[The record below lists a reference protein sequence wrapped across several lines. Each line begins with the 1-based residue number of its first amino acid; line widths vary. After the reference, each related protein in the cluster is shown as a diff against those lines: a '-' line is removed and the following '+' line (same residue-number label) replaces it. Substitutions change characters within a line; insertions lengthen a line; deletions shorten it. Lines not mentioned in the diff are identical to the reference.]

1 MVGAGESQECSLEL
15 SGGSGQRNGRPTDR
29 RQAEARSHTRAIE
42 DSVNLG
48 RHDEIVL
55 VQSFYLLG
63 AQGNRHITP
72 AEADVGV
79 MAFGLGKL
87 TDFLNKGERFSE
99 IAESKGPLD
108 AVGIVTQL
116 PIGSLRLKALGFITR
131 EWRDAAATRR
141 ACLLGERLGHILV
154 LEPIIKAIAGV
165 GVPNLARGR
174 RPYACEGTER
184 SGSSTQLCGAAF
196 PWKWRAQRVRAG
208 YL

>member
-1 MVGAGESQECSLEL
+1 MIVHPIDLA
-15 SGGSGQRNGRPTDR
+15 
-29 RQAEARSHTRAIE
+29 
-42 DSVNLG
+42 

-79 MAFGLGKL
+79 MAFGLGEL

-131 EWRDAAATRR
+131 EWRDAAATGR
-141 ACLLGERLGHILV
+141 ACLLGKGFAHVLV
-154 LEPIIKAIAGV
+154 PKTISGTKGD
-165 GVPNLARGR
+165 RGR
-174 RPYACEGTER
+174 ALIDR
-184 SGSSTQLCGAAF
+184 SPRTRY
-196 PWKWRAQRVRAG
+196 RASR
-208 YL
+208 

>member
-1 MVGAGESQECSLEL
+1 MSPLAVEGPA
-15 SGGSGQRNGRPTDR
+15 
-29 RQAEARSHTRAIE
+29 RAIVHPI
-42 DSVNLG
+42 DLA

-87 TDFLNKGERFSE
+87 TDFLNKGERISE

-131 EWRDAAATRR
+131 ERWDATATRR
-141 ACLLGERLGHILV
+141 ACLLGERLGNVLV
-154 LEPIIKAIAGV
+154 L
-165 GVPNLARGR
+165 
-174 RPYACEGTER
+174 
-184 SGSSTQLCGAAF
+184 
-196 PWKWRAQRVRAG
+196 
-208 YL
+208 